1 MSGRRLSLF
10 LALALALG
18 ACSLKKPPA
27 LEAPPDA
34 HLEARLADGVKQLAE
49 GDPNWAI
56 AAADEVL
63 RWKPLHPGA
72 RDLRTRCLIGL
83 GRSEEAAAEAI
94 EGVRAQPRKIA
105 PWILYA
111 EALAA
116 GGRRAEAIEALDA
129 AIALSPNAPAPRLSQ
144 ASIAEAAG
152 ERDHAEAILRK
163 AVELAPYDAQA
174 AAALAAFE
182 TRDVPASGAA
192 PVPLPAPKGGK
203 PAKKDGKKATQ
214 PKAKAGRSPRHAARR
229 RRAGTR

>member
-1 MSGRRLSLF
+1 MSRIRLPLV
-10 LALALALG
+10 LAATLAIA
-18 ACSLKKPPA
+18 ACSLKKPPS
-27 LEAPPDA
+27 LEPPPDA
-34 HLEARLADGVKQLAE
+34 QLEARLADGVKQLAE

-56 AAADEVL
+56 AAADDVL

-83 GRSEEAAAEAI
+83 GRSDEAADEAI
-94 EGVRAQPRKIA
+94 EGVRVQPRKVA

-144 ASIAEAAG
+144 AAIAEAAG

-163 AVELAPYDAQA
+163 AVELAPFDAQA

-182 TRDVPASGAA
+182 TRDVPAAGAA
-192 PVPLPAPKGGK
+192 TPVPTPKGGK
-203 PAKKDGKKATQ
+203 PAKNKAD
-214 PKAKAGRSPRHAARR
+214 R
-229 RRAGTR
+229 GTP